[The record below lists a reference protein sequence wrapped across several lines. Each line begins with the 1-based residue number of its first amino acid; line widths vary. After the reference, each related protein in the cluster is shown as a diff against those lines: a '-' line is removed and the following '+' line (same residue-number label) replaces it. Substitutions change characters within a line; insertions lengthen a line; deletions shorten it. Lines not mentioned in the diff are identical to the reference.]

1 MGILRR
7 IIKRELRPAVPVR
20 APVARAYAGLNAGRH
35 TLSLGYQAGAAA
47 MDALEAI
54 LTRSS
59 VPPVKMG
66 PPGPDDA
73 QLRRILEAG
82 AAAPDHG
89 RLRPWRFLVVRGAAR
104 ERLGELFASA
114 ALAKGGEVSEAEVEK
129 QRSGPLRAPV
139 VVTVAAKVRPD
150 HPKIPPAE
158 QVASAAAAAQNML
171 IAAHALGLSA
181 KWTTGKNAHD
191 PAVRDGMGLGPDDQ
205 IVGFLLIGSPAV
217 PHGAAE
223 RPPVDDVVVEWE
235 GRP

>member
-1 MGILRR
+1 
-7 IIKRELRPAVPVR
+7 
-20 APVARAYAGLNAGRH
+20 
-35 TLSLGYQAGAAA
+35 

-66 PPGPDDA
+66 PPGPDDG

-89 RLRPWRFLVVRGAAR
+89 RLRPWRFLVVRGVAR

-139 VVTVAAKVRPD
+139 VVNRIKSPPSYAPPILPPLARNSSIILPFQSFIPSSVQSVRS
-150 HPKIPPAE
+150 
-158 QVASAAAAAQNML
+158 Q
-171 IAAHALGLSA
+171 GLVSSSS
-181 KWTTGKNAHD
+181 G
-191 PAVRDGMGLGPDDQ
+191 
-205 IVGFLLIGSPAV
+205 
-217 PHGAAE
+217 
-223 RPPVDDVVVEWE
+223 VV
-235 GRP
+235 

>member
-1 MGILRR
+1 
-7 IIKRELRPAVPVR
+7 
-20 APVARAYAGLNAGRH
+20 
-35 TLSLGYQAGAAA
+35 

-82 AAAPDHG
+82 ATAPDHG
-89 RLRPWRFLVVRGAAR
+89 RLRPWRFLVVRGTAR

-114 ALAKGGEVSEAEVEK
+114 ALAKGGDVSEAEVEK

-139 VVTVAAKVRPD
+139 VVTVVAKVRPD
-150 HPKIPPAE
+150 YPKIPPSE
-158 QVASAAAAAQNML
+158 QLASAAAAAQNML

-181 KWTTGKNAHD
+181 KWTTGKTAHE
-191 PAVRDGMGLGPDDQ
+191 PAVRHGMGLGPVDHM
-205 IVGFLLIGSPAV
+205 VACLLLGRPAG
-217 PHGAAE
+217 PHG
-223 RPPVDDVVVEWE
+223 
-235 GRP
+235 